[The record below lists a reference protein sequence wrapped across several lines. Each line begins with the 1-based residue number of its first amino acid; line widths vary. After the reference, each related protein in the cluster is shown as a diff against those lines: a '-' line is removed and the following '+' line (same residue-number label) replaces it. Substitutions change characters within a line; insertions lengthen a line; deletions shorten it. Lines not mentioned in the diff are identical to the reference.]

1 MDRPSTPAV
10 VVPPGEAVPQ
20 PVTRARGARMAVLIG
35 PEVGAPRFVTRR
47 FVLEPGAAIPL
58 HRHDT
63 IEHEQVVV
71 RGEMVLTIDGER
83 RVVRAGDAI
92 FLPAGCAH
100 AYENLGAEEVEF
112 ICVVP
117 NTRDYQTEWLE
128 DPPPGAF
135 AG

>member
-10 VVPPGEAVPQ
+10 VVPPAEAEPQ
-20 PVTRARGARMAVLIG
+20 PVARARGARMAVLIG
-35 PEVGAPRFVTRR
+35 AREGAPRFITRR
-47 FVLEPGAAIPL
+47 FLLDPGARIPL

-71 RGEMVLTIDGER
+71 RGEMVITLDGER
-83 RVVRAGDAI
+83 RVVRAGDAV

-100 AYENLGAEEVEF
+100 AYENLGADEVEF

-117 NTRDYQTEWLE
+117 SSRDYQTEWLE
-128 DPPPGAF
+128 DPPPGAC